1 MLLLLLS
8 CLLPTANGKSC
19 LQCWPE
25 LPALIDY
32 DLQILWGIP
41 GPPAELSHS
50 LHSLFLDS
58 HAFLESWYLGQDHLE
73 EAAGTLFTHIDKAIK
88 KFRDDKPSLLEEVD
102 VLKQQFSKHLEDL
115 SEELKEKDIRSTLE
129 VINCA
134 NCKTHFL
141 TCQDASLCP
150 GTRRNFVWAVSLSI
164 ALPLATLAGDVTF
177 SGSRRRKRRRRRR
190 QKRRSW
196 GIQNS
201 HGGEAVSAWGQ
212 QGRRWITGAADDG
225 IYRLCLRENVA
236 LSCSIPLQIPFLLSP
251 QGCRV
256 KWNPRDPQ
264 PTEIL
269 LGPIAQLLKQGF
281 LSPLALPVLPPWSWW
296 PGWKQADFSITI

>member
-19 LQCWPE
+19 LHCWPE

-32 DLQILWGIP
+32 DLQILWGTP
-41 GPPAELSHS
+41 GPPVELPHS

-58 HAFLESWYLGQDHLE
+58 HAFLESRYLGQDHLE
-73 EAAGTLFTHIDKAIK
+73 ETAETLFTHIDKAIK
-88 KFRDDKPSLLEEVD
+88 KFRDDKPSLLEEVH

-115 SEELKEKDIRSTLE
+115 CEELKEKDICSTLE
-129 VINCA
+129 VISCA

-141 TCQDASLCP
+141 TCQDPTLW
-150 GTRRNFVWAVSLSI
+150 TRRTFVWAVSLGL
-164 ALPLATLAGDVTF
+164 ALPLVAVAGDVTF

-201 HGGEAVSAWGQ
+201 HGREAVSAWGQ
-212 QGRRWITGAADDG
+212 QG
-225 IYRLCLRENVA
+225 
-236 LSCSIPLQIPFLLSP
+236 
-251 QGCRV
+251 
-256 KWNPRDPQ
+256 
-264 PTEIL
+264 
-269 LGPIAQLLKQGF
+269 
-281 LSPLALPVLPPWSWW
+281 
-296 PGWKQADFSITI
+296 